1 MSYKGLVIGGHLAGE
16 WRSHDLP
23 TFSAGRP
30 AGGRVDYP
38 DGRSLLWDGDPVL
51 EVWVHASAEPY
62 GEFWVPEGK
71 DAAWAMMELTRCYR
85 EHGRSI
91 LFRAAQSTGPA
102 WQDD

>member
-16 WRSHDLP
+16 WLSHDLP
-23 TFSAGRP
+23 TFSAP
-30 AGGRVDYP
+30 CPDGGRVEFP
-38 DGRSLLWDGDPVL
+38 DGSVLFWDGNRIR
-51 EVWVHASAEPY
+51 ETWVHASAESY

-71 DAAWAMMELTRCYR
+71 DAAWAMMELIRCYR

-91 LFRAAQSTGPA
+91 LYRAPQAGPA

>member
-23 TFSAGRP
+23 TFSARRP
-30 AGGRVDYP
+30 AGGVVDLP
-38 DGRSLLWDGDPVL
+38 CGRLWWDGDPVL
-51 EVWVHASAEPY
+51 ETWVHTSAEPY

-71 DAAWAMMELTRCYR
+71 DATWAMMELIRCYR

-91 LFRAAQSTGPA
+91 LYRAPQAAPA
-102 WQDD
+102 WQED

>member
-23 TFSAGRP
+23 TFSARRP

-38 DGRSLLWDGDPVL
+38 DGSVMLWDGDPVL
-51 EVWVHASAEPY
+51 ETLFHISAEPY

-71 DAAWAMMELTRCYR
+71 DATWAMMELIRCYR
-85 EHGRSI
+85 QHGRSI
-91 LFRAAQSTGPA
+91 LYCAPQAGPA